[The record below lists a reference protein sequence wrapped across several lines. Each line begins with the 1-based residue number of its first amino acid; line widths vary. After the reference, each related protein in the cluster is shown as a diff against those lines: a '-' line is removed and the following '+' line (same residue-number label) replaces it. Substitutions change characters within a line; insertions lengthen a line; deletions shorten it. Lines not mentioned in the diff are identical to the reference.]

1 MFLRE
6 DTLPNMQRR
15 IEYEMKCTEVPHF
28 IIKTRTVR
36 TEAGTERHC
45 SSLQDTHSSMLK
57 ARYYTMCFFVL
68 DSLTG
73 AFFRYSKVC
82 IIIFILEKED

>member
-45 SSLQDTHSSMLK
+45 SSLQDTHSSIAKGEILHNVFL
-57 ARYYTMCFFVL
+57 RTRF
-68 DSLTG
+68 SNW
-73 AFFRYSKVC
+73 S
-82 IIIFILEKED
+82 IF